1 MCSTVRKSNPF
12 TPVPSSAGCCECWL
26 SSARPRH
33 VLTQLSTAILQL
45 PRHAPFR
52 RPSQYLLN
60 FELSKRASVFN
71 LWYHRGAE
79 GAASELGVDWAA
91 VRSLG
96 LPDPWPRASV
106 WQFCVSCTCVR
117 MAINAAFK
125 DFAVWA
131 AGTSIGERA
140 KQCHIQ
146 VHLSS
151 NNFCGEQRQKPINEH
166 TTTTACILHLRLQ
179 VCAFHLINHVFSRQI
194 A

>member
-1 MCSTVRKSNPF
+1 MAPLFESRIPLRQCRRLPAVVSADCQVLDPDTCLHSYPQLFCS
-12 TPVPSSAGCCECWL
+12 C
-26 SSARPRH
+26 
-33 VLTQLSTAILQL
+33 
-45 PRHAPFR
+45 HAPFR

-79 GAASELGVDWAA
+79 GAASGLRVDWAA

-166 TTTTACILHLRLQ
+166 TTTTACILSAVAG
-179 VCAFHLINHVFSRQI
+179 VCVSFNQSCI
-194 A
+194 